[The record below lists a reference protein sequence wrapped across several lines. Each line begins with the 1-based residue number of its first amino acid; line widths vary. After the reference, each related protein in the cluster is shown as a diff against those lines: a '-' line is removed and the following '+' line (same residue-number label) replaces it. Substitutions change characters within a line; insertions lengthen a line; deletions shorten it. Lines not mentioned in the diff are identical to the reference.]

1 MASALPYVWTN
12 KQGRTFFR
20 VKRRSPARGF
30 DLTRLPATRDP
41 RFALA
46 YHEALQAM
54 KATRAAAQ
62 VDEPGKGTFAALI
75 VEFKASTDYKGQK
88 DVTRTDTDRY
98 LGMFEQR
105 FGARMV
111 KDMRPKTVEKIRD
124 EMADQPGKANQWVS
138 KLRALLNFG
147 VRREYCPTNPAAG
160 LKKLKMGEHKPW
172 PEHVIQAA
180 LEKGDMMDRLAI
192 ITGLCSGQRVEDC
205 IVMSMQQHFDLANGL
220 VSIVQ
225 EKTGKT
231 VWIPIHPMWRK
242 VLDATPAGTSTI
254 LYKRGHARKPFASPD
269 GIQKRMR
276 ELMEEIGQRDAELGG
291 KTAWTFHGLRKNAT
305 NYLAELG
312 LSPHEIAAIT
322 GMSLQIVQ
330 LYTRDVANKRIAM
343 NIAERVTSGAYF

>member
-1 MASALPYVWTN
+1 
-12 KQGRTFFR
+12 
-20 VKRRSPARGF
+20 
-30 DLTRLPATRDP
+30 
-41 RFALA
+41 
-46 YHEALQAM
+46 
-54 KATRAAAQ
+54 
-62 VDEPGKGTFAALI
+62 
-75 VEFKASTDYKGQK
+75 
-88 DVTRTDTDRY
+88 
-98 LGMFEQR
+98 MFEAR
-105 FGARMV
+105 FGDRLV
-111 KDMRPKTVEKIRD
+111 KDLRPKIVDQIRD
-124 EMADQPGKANQWVS
+124 EMADMPGKANQWVS

-147 VRREYCPTNPAAG
+147 VRREYCATNAAAG
-160 LKKLKMGEHKPW
+160 IRKLKMGEHQPW
-172 PEHVIQAA
+172 PEAVIIKA
-180 LEKGDMMDRLAI
+180 LEKGDAMDRLAI

-205 IVMSMQQHFDLANGL
+205 IVMSMEHHFDMEQGL

-242 VLDATPAGTSTI
+242 ALQSTPAGSETI

-276 ELMEEIGQRDAELGG
+276 ELMEEIGERDAEAGG

-330 LYTRDVANKRIAM
+330 LYTRNVANKRIAI